1 MASTP
6 TPAAATVGAALTKL
20 VDSGLAVLFDSR
32 RFSKLVSWG
41 MVALAGVFHSE
52 LGVTLT
58 SIIAST
64 GGLSSIV
71 HAIADTNN
79 PNAPSKPSTPAG

>member
-1 MASTP
+1 MSTP
-6 TPAAATVGAALTKL
+6 ATPAAATVGAALTKL

-32 RFSKLVSWG
+32 RFSKLVSWS

-58 SIIAST
+58 SIVAST
-64 GGLSSIV
+64 GGLGSLV
-71 HAIADTNN
+71 HAIVDTNA
-79 PNAPSKPSTPAG
+79 PRAPSAG